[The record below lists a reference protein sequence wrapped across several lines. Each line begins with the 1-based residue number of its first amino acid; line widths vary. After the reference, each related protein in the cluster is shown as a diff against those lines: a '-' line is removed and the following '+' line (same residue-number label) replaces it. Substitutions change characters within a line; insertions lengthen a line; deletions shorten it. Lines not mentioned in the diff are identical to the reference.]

1 MHTQAL
7 TDDERRMAEENI
19 GLARVAALRLLPS
32 GKAVGMDW
40 NELYSAACEGL
51 LRGVRRYDPTISKP
65 GPYLY
70 GSCRFA
76 VMNAMRDRR
85 RANGGA
91 VPLSL
96 DTPVCEDIPDMTFGD
111 LLPARVDVEAEVVLR
126 IAFQQALAV
135 CTPREQ
141 EAGNLYAHGL
151 SEREIAKEMGVSQ
164 ARVNLLIHSIR
175 RRIAE
180 QRKDVAE

>member
-1 MHTQAL
+1 MLTQAL
-7 TDDERRMAEENI
+7 TDDERRMAEENL

-32 GKAVGMDW
+32 GKAIGMEW

-51 LRGVRRYDPTISKP
+51 LRGVQRYDPTISKS
-65 GPYLY
+65 GTYLY

-85 RANGGA
+85 RAYGGA

-96 DTPVCEDIPDMTFGD
+96 DIPIDESAPDMTFGD
-111 LLPARVDVEAEVVLR
+111 LLPARVDVEAEVVRR
-126 IAFQQALAV
+126 ITFQQALAV
-135 CTPREQ
+135 CTPRERD
-141 EAGNLYAHGL
+141 AGNLYALGL
-151 SEREIAKEMGVSQ
+151 SEREIATEMGVSQ